1 MSPVFQRSVT
11 VAAPASELFA
21 WHLRDGAFEDLVPP
35 WDGTRVVERAGRLE
49 DDSLRVVLSVPVLG
63 PIRQRWS
70 IRHEGFEA
78 GRRFCDVMER
88 GPFRTWHHEHLVEPI
103 DAASSR
109 LTDTIRYELPLGTL
123 GRTVGRPIVERRL
136 ARMFD
141 YRHDVTRRALER

>member
-1 MSPVFQRSVT
+1 MPKFQRSVD
-11 VAAPASELFA
+11 VPVPAAELFA

-35 WDGTRVVERAGRLE
+35 WDGTRIVERSGQLD

-88 GPFRTWHHEHLVEPI
+88 GPFRNWHHEHLVEPI
-103 DAASSR
+103 DEHSSR
-109 LTDTIRYELPLGTL
+109 LIDTIHYELPLGAL
-123 GRTVGRPIVERRL
+123 GRVAGGGMVRRRL
-136 ARMFD
+136 DRMFS
-141 YRHDVTRRALER
+141 YRHDVTRRALAP